1 MTRETRNEIIVTAL
15 VVSAFVHV
23 GVMIYAR
30 PKVMTHVAGGGT
42 ARAVMAPMR
51 VTKAVERPEPV
62 KIDAV
67 EDVAA
72 PREAPAVEKTQDVA
86 VPSPSDVPEVTP
98 VAVKAAVASEPTLPK
113 AADESARP
121 VFDAQPLKLDSTV
134 SAKIPMSKIE
144 TPSAADIPTISTPLP
159 QDLKLSQPLEV
170 GTDPAAPLGTDPVL
184 PLPAVGTDP
193 DSAFLP
199 TKLAGPGPA
208 DEAAEKA
215 EKFVPSEEV
224 YEKVDE
230 KVVEEEKAAVK
241 ALVESDAAE
250 ELPKFVQTA
259 MTQCREGE
267 WNYFKVMISP
277 RASLAVVPKDIV
289 LLLDASGSIGWDRII
304 SIRKAAKRILR
315 SATNSGDRFNLV
327 AFRNRFTYAFKSW
340 RTCDQASFDRADKW
354 LNNLAAHGR
363 TDVFATISSVLTL
376 PRDPKRPLIALVVTD
391 GDANSGVSEN
401 AEILSKFTAL
411 NDGLVSV
418 YMYGVKG
425 SANRELIDVLTR
437 GNRGESF
444 VYDGSRRKAG
454 DEIDGLSERFRDPV
468 LSDLRVIFSAD
479 SKAEAYPRVLPNLY
493 RGGVI
498 EIVGR
503 VPADVKKVSFA
514 LRGLNGAQ
522 AYEGFFTQTFDTAS
536 SDAGLPSAW
545 RADLAID
552 AKLQSR

>member
-1 MTRETRNEIIVTAL
+1 MTRETRNEIIITAL
-15 VVSAFVHV
+15 VVSALVHV

-42 ARAVMAPMR
+42 ARAGAVPMR

-98 VAVKAAVASEPTLPK
+98 VAVKAAVASEPALPK

-144 TPSAADIPTISTPLP
+144 TPSADAVPALTTPAVADAPANQTLPPFNLST
-159 QDLKLSQPLEV
+159 
-170 GTDPAAPLGTDPVL
+170 L

-199 TKLAGPGPA
+199 TKLAGPGLA

-340 RTCDQASFDRADKW
+340 RACDQASFDRADKW

-493 RGGVI
+493 RGGVV
-498 EIVGR
+498 EVVGR

-536 SDAGLPSAW
+536 TDADLPSAW
-545 RADLAID
+545 RTDLAID
-552 AKLQSR
+552 AKLKNR